1 MATDRLKNISVSK
14 DVWTQL
20 KMLEVEMD
28 CTHTQALEYLL
39 ERSKRYDDVLKR
51 TAARPA
57 GLERKEH
64 D

>member
-14 DVWTQL
+14 EVWTQL

-39 ERSKRYDDVLKR
+39 ERSRKYDEIQGN
-51 TAARPA
+51 AARSD
-57 GLERKEH
+57 GLERKER